1 MSSPSDTRFAELE
14 ALVASLKTQ
23 LDEQKTQLEARLD
36 EQKTQLE
43 VQRLMLAE
51 FVLPPEL
58 LRASKKGKTDMVEKL
73 VAAGAKPEAT
83 DEVKGRT
90 TCTCT
95 WARCFARFQNC
106 MTCACHALEPLP
118 ITAVICKR
126 AGRQYEPDDSDQER
140 ERSHGRGAGCCDSK
154 CWRPRRAGG
163 RAKGGEGSMWM
174 ARWRGVGYFNE
185 VQLSVTL
192 QYSTPAE
199 MRV

>member
-23 LDEQKTQLEARLD
+23 LDEQKTH
-36 EQKTQLE
+36 LE

-58 LRASKKGKTDMVEKL
+58 QRASKKGRTDMVEKL
-73 VAAGAKPEAT
+73 IAAGAKPEAT

-126 AGRQYEPDDSDQER
+126 AGRQYEPDDSDR
-140 ERSHGRGAGCCDSK
+140 EQARSRGRGAGCCDSQR
-154 CWRPRRAGG
+154 WRPRRAGG